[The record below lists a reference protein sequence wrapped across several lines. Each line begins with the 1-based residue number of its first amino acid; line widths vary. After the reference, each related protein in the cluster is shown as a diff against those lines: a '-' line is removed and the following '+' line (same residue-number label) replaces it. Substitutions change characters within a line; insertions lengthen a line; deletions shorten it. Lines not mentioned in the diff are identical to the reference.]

1 MRFRALVCGLAIAAT
16 APAAAA
22 QENYT
27 QTRVLSLFNQLMDV
41 GACESALPEARQ
53 LWRSREFR
61 EQLVIEDQQNFL
73 GAVVQCAITL
83 QDMDEAI
90 EASNAGHDRRAPWA
104 DRARLELAL
113 STENHGLSVEAFFDL
128 ARSDP
133 KDFATM
139 ESYNAWGALRAAERI
154 DGGEDTMLRMH
165 EALRAANYA
174 PREDFHDDFF
184 RLAHARLLL
193 ERGRVDEAR
202 ERMRGVLDPWAVLM
216 VRINSLYDPLRGD
229 ADFERSLDIVASAD
243 AAVARARV
251 AIAENPRQLGPV
263 MQLSALLRYMGRSEE
278 ALALVDP
285 VVSRALSA
293 DAAAHYDDLD
303 AQLNWIVFT
312 KADLLY
318 DLGRNEEART
328 IYSEAMSANGVGSA
342 NITIMFAGMLNAEG
356 RAADALQILSM
367 LWPLPP
373 SAEVWHQA
381 ERACAAHQVGDVAA
395 RDAAL
400 AIVQRDERLDMS
412 SASHAYLCVGNIDAA
427 AALMVRR
434 LNDRVE
440 REGALVAL
448 QLFQRMETRQMPM
461 EVIELQRVAEVR
473 DRPEVRAAAAA
484 VGRIEQTPIY
494 AY

>member
-251 AIAENPRQLGPV
+251 TIAENPRQLGPV

-312 KADLLY
+312 KADCSTISAAT
-318 DLGRNEEART
+318 RKRARS
-328 IYSEAMSANGVGSA
+328 I
-342 NITIMFAGMLNAEG
+342 
-356 RAADALQILSM
+356 
-367 LWPLPP
+367 
-373 SAEVWHQA
+373 
-381 ERACAAHQVGDVAA
+381 A
-395 RDAAL
+395 R
-400 AIVQRDERLDMS
+400 
-412 SASHAYLCVGNIDAA
+412 
-427 AALMVRR
+427 
-434 LNDRVE
+434 
-440 REGALVAL
+440 
-448 QLFQRMETRQMPM
+448 P
-461 EVIELQRVAEVR
+461 
-473 DRPEVRAAAAA
+473 
-484 VGRIEQTPIY
+484 
-494 AY
+494 